1 MKPWLKNRNDKSV
14 CNNIFSELLLTDKE
28 EFRRYLRMNTTS
40 YEVSNITKFPA
51 VYMTFML
58 LVCFKQ
64 ILCGILFND
73 SFIIFQELLE
83 KVRPY
88 ITKKTT
94 HLREPITA
102 EEKLAVTLRYLATG
116 ESFNSLMYQYRI
128 HRSTISQFIPDVCK
142 AIYKVLAPD
151 YMKIPSDKEE
161 WQKIINQTNSRWQ
174 FPNCYAAADGKH
186 VGIICPPHS
195 GSEFYNYKGFYSIV
209 LLAIVD
215 YDYKFLVAEVGCQG
229 RISDGGVYRNSSFYS
244 ALKENKLN
252 LPDPQPLPQSSD
264 PYWEFHQDNDEIP
277 IVFVGDDAF
286 PLSEHCMK
294 PYGLKNAS
302 DMERVFDYRLPRFR

>member
-1 MKPWLKNRNDKSV
+1 
-14 CNNIFSELLLTDKE
+14 
-28 EFRRYLRMNTTS
+28 
-40 YEVSNITKFPA
+40 
-51 VYMTFML
+51 
-58 LVCFKQ
+58 
-64 ILCGILFND
+64 
-73 SFIIFQELLE
+73 
-83 KVRPY
+83 
-88 ITKKTT
+88 
-94 HLREPITA
+94 
-102 EEKLAVTLRYLATG
+102 
-116 ESFNSLMYQYRI
+116 MYQYRI

-142 AIYKVLAPD
+142 AIYQVLAPD

-161 WQKIINQTNSRWQ
+161 LEKIIDQTNSRWQ
-174 FPNCYAAADGKH
+174 FSNCYATTDGKH

-195 GSEFYNYKGFYSIV
+195 GSEFYNYKGFYSIA
-209 LLAIVD
+209 LLAFVD
-215 YDYKFLVAEVGCQG
+215 YDYKFLIAEVGCQG
-229 RISDGGVYRNSSFYS
+229 KTSDGEVYRNSSFYS

-302 DMERVFDYRLPRFR
+302 DMERVFDYRLSRFRRISENGFGTWSNRFRLFSTRALLTPDKAVIAIMASLALHDMLRTKSSESYTPTGFVNFEIPNGNVFQGE